1 MANMKKL
8 EDNAEEVYFR
18 LGSLLR
24 EALPD
29 PAPVLKVNYDG
40 LVLEFT
46 GQLPSGSKVKYYEK
60 VARFEK

>member
-1 MANMKKL
+1 MKTLDKTP
-8 EDNAEEVYFR
+8 EEVYFR
-18 LGSLLR
+18 LSGLLR
-24 EALPD
+24 DALDD